1 RTPARAA
8 RTAILAAATLL
19 LASTAGAVPTFTLL
33 SPSSLTVA
41 LGEEFTI
48 QIALD
53 NPGGTSV
60 VGVDGQL
67 TGLLASGATVVSG
80 RTARVHFTGF
90 CTASN
95 CFGGLPICASCF
107 FDSEDLSENAA
118 FQQGVSDN
126 LQIINALSFTG
137 TTQTGAADPGLIGAI
152 NEPSALDVTVTLSLA
167 NLGEH
172 VLMIGGEWLA
182 GAGVPIEQIS
192 GTTLTVTVVPEPGT
206 ALLMG
211 LGLTGLS
218 FAGRRR

>member
-1 RTPARAA
+1 MMCPEGRSGAQRGSTMMIMRPRTRRRSALTLARTLVRTPARAA

-95 CFGGLPICASCF
+95 CF
-107 FDSEDLSENAA
+107 
-118 FQQGVSDN
+118 
-126 LQIINALSFTG
+126 
-137 TTQTGAADPGLIGAI
+137 
-152 NEPSALDVTVTLSLA
+152 
-167 NLGEH
+167 
-172 VLMIGGEWLA
+172 
-182 GAGVPIEQIS
+182 
-192 GTTLTVTVVPEPGT
+192 
-206 ALLMG
+206 
-211 LGLTGLS
+211 
-218 FAGRRR
+218 